1 MDALKEGLLKLD
13 PGLMLWTIITF
24 LVLVLILWK
33 TAWKPIVTSLDSR
46 AERLRGD
53 IEKAEKARLD
63 AESILNQNKE
73 ILGKAKDETAKII
86 ADGKASAEKIRA
98 DIIAKAGQEAKEIT
112 ERSKREINTAKDKAL
127 GELKLEI
134 VNIAT
139 DIASKI
145 IVKNLK
151 PEDQEAIVKDALS
164 KVDSIQ

>member
-33 TAWKPIVTSLDSR
+33 SAWKPIVKALDSR
-46 AERLRGD
+46 AQKLSGD
-53 IEKAEKARLD
+53 IEKAEKARSEAELFLEKHKEMLD
-63 AESILNQNKE
+63 N
-73 ILGKAKDETAKII
+73 AKDETAKII
-86 ADGKASAEKIRA
+86 TEGKEDAERIRA
-98 DIIAKAGQEAKEIT
+98 EIIAKANLESKEIA
-112 ERSKREINTAKDKAL
+112 ERSKHEINLAKDKAL

-139 DIASKI
+139 EMASKI

-151 PEDQEAIVKDALS
+151 PEDQESIVRDAL
-164 KVDSIQ
+164 KGVDGIQ

>member
-13 PGLMLWTIITF
+13 PGLLLWTIITF

-33 TAWKPIVTSLDSR
+33 AAWKPIVAGLDSR

-63 AESILNQNKE
+63 AEAILNKNKE
-73 ILGKAKDETAKII
+73 ILDKAKDETANII
-86 ADGKASAEKIRA
+86 ADGKANAEKIRA
-98 DIIAKAGQEAKEIT
+98 EIIAKAGQEAKEIA
-112 ERSKREINTAKDKAL
+112 ERSKREIISAKDKAL

-164 KVDSIQ
+164 KVNSIQ

>member
-13 PGLMLWTIITF
+13 PGLLLWTIITF
-24 LVLVLILWK
+24 IVLVLILWK
-33 TAWKPIVTSLDSR
+33 TAWKPIVASLDSR
-46 AERLRGD
+46 AEKLRGD
-53 IEKAEKARLD
+53 IENAEKARLE
-63 AESILNQNKE
+63 AEAILHKNKE
-73 ILGKAKDETAKII
+73 ILDNAKNETAKII
-86 ADGKASAEKIRA
+86 ADGKAGAEKIRA
-98 DIIAKAGQEAKEIT
+98 EIIAKAGQEAKEIA
-112 ERSKREINTAKDKAL
+112 ERSKQEINTAKEKAL
-127 GELKLEI
+127 SELKLEI

>member
-13 PGLMLWTIITF
+13 PGLLLWTIITF

-33 TAWKPIVTSLDSR
+33 AAWKPIVAGLDSR

-63 AESILNQNKE
+63 AEVILNKNKE
-73 ILGKAKDETAKII
+73 ILDKAKDETANII
-86 ADGKASAEKIRA
+86 AEGKANAEKIRA
-98 DIIAKAGQEAKEIT
+98 EIIAKAGQEAREIA
-112 ERSKREINTAKDKAL
+112 ERSKREIISAKDKAL

-164 KVDSIQ
+164 KVNSIQ

>member
-13 PGLMLWTIITF
+13 PGLLLWTIITF
-24 LVLVLILWK
+24 IVLVLILWK
-33 TAWKPIVTSLDSR
+33 AAWKPIVNSLDSR
-46 AERLRGD
+46 AEKLRGD
-53 IEKAEKARLD
+53 IEKAEKARLE
-63 AESILNQNKE
+63 AEAVLNKNKE
-73 ILGKAKDETAKII
+73 ILDNAKDETAKII
-86 ADGKASAEKIRA
+86 AEGKVNAEKIRSE
-98 DIIAKAGQEAKEIT
+98 IIAKAGQEAGDIT
-112 ERSKREINTAKDKAL
+112 ERAKREINTAKERAL

>member
-13 PGLMLWTIITF
+13 PGLLLWTIITF

-33 TAWKPIVTSLDSR
+33 AAWKPIITSLDTR
-46 AERLRGD
+46 ARRLRED
-53 IEKAEKARLD
+53 IEKTEKARLD
-63 AESILNQNKE
+63 AEAVLIKNME
-73 ILGKAKDETAKII
+73 ILDKANEETARII
-86 ADGKASAEKIRA
+86 AEGKTGAEKIRA
-98 DIIAKAGQEAKEIT
+98 EIIAKAGQDAKEVAD
-112 ERSKREINTAKDKAL
+112 RSKREIIAAKEKAL
-127 GELKLEI
+127 SELKIDI

-151 PEDQEAIVKDALS
+151 PEDQEAIVKDALR